1 MHGRGTTPMS
11 RPVPRHHPRLWTTDA
26 LMPAFSTELSF
37 DRPRKNVESTFRHKD
52 IHCSKNEQSKDFP
65 FKTMTCEALTKQCLS
80 YEQSYPVFVG
90 RNGAVA
96 DLLRIPVTWG
106 APGIASAGLVRGA
119 RRLIGAP
126 IPSGVTRIRWRGV
139 WGPRQRC
146 STGTARVMSAK
157 ASRADERTLRQAA
170 RFGAFDRS
178 ARARALRLGPA
189 SRRGRIGC
197 FFVAESR
204 PLPIFYFFYS
214 N

>member
-1 MHGRGTTPMS
+1 
-11 RPVPRHHPRLWTTDA
+11 
-26 LMPAFSTELSF
+26 MPAFSTELSF
-37 DRPRKNVESTFRHKD
+37 DRPRKNGESTFRHKD
-52 IHCSKNEQSKDFP
+52 IHCSKNGQAKDFSL
-65 FKTMTCEALTKQCLS
+65 KTSTCKTLTKQCLS

-96 DLLRIPVTWG
+96 DLLRIAVTWG
-106 APGIASAGLVRGA
+106 ALGIASAGLVRGV

-146 STGTARVMSAK
+146 STGSARVMPAK

-178 ARARALRLGPA
+178 ARAPARRLGPA
-189 SRRGRIGC
+189 SRPGRIGR
-197 FFVAESR
+197 FFSLNLAPFLSFISSIQISSSR
-204 PLPIFYFFYS
+204 
-214 N
+214 